1 MSPTTLVYT
10 KLSGTLTSLFC
21 CTVILQSTGGSLHVS
36 SSSLGHVEENRVE
49 NGGKA
54 FEHNG
59 GGVSAQGIGDGKPLE
74 FDVWGV
80 LDAGVSRPLVSDGSG
95 VLSDD
100 VSEVLVSDDGWVL
113 PEGAE
118 LSEALVSD
126 DGDVLTEGTD
136 VSKPLVSDDGGD
148 LSDGDSDG
156 RSLKQ
161 AASGVDDRLRFKDDS
176 ANGDPCLRFLSRNIK
191 RQRRVL
197 GTLVFCDFAVSDDD
211 DDGFRLGDM
220 GEDVDASFLFLL

>member
-1 MSPTTLVYT
+1 M
-10 KLSGTLTSLFC
+10 
-21 CTVILQSTGGSLHVS
+21 
-36 SSSLGHVEENRVE
+36 
-49 NGGKA
+49 
-54 FEHNG
+54 
-59 GGVSAQGIGDGKPLE
+59 
-74 FDVWGV
+74 
-80 LDAGVSRPLVSDGSG
+80 SDGGG

-100 VSEVLVSDDGWVL
+100 VSDVLVSDDGWVL

-118 LSEALVSD
+118 LSETLVSD
-126 DGDVLTEGTD
+126 DGDVLTEGAD

-161 AASGVDDRLRFKDDS
+161 AASCVDDHLHFKDDS
-176 ANGDPCLRFLSRNIK
+176 SNGDACLRLLSHNIK

-197 GTLVFCDFAVSDDD
+197 GTLIFYDFVVSDDD

-220 GEDVDASFLFLL
+220 GEEVDPSFLFLL